1 MRKQLLQWGCIGF
14 AGLLALPG
22 VTFAQQQA
30 YTNSPVNMR
39 AGPAGDYPIVT
50 QLPGGVP
57 VTVMGCISGYT
68 WCDVVVPNLRG
79 WVYAGRLSYPY
90 QGGNV
95 PILTY
100 GTTIGLP
107 IVTFSIG
114 SYWGSYYRGRP
125 WYNQQSRWANRP
137 PPGPGPGRPPGYGG
151 RPPPG
156 PQPGHGGGASSRTT
170 AGPRCGRASSGTTA
184 GPRCGWPSSWATAR
198 SRCGWTSS
206 AAPGQGAGGRPPGS
220 QAAVGAL
227 RDHHPVMAAAEEM
240 VVAVTAVVDKAVAT
254 AAAAAA
260 KQQPAAARLTAIFRR
275 SRAAARICAAATRK
289 RRPKHHGFR
298 VACARATRFENSPS
312 RPSARFRGRLE
323 HR

>member
-57 VTVMGCISGYT
+57 VTVMGCISGYS

-100 GTTIGLP
+100 GPTIGLP

-114 SYWGSYYRGRP
+114 AYWGSYYRGRP
-125 WYNQQSRWANRP
+125 WYNQQSHWANRP
-137 PPGPGPGRPPGYGG
+137 PPGPGRPPGHGG

-156 PQPGHGGGASSRTT
+156 PQPGHGGGGRPPGPPPGHG
-170 AGPRCGRASSGTTA
+170 AGGRPG
-184 GPRCGWPSSWATAR
+184 GPP
-198 SRCGWTSS
+198 
-206 AAPGQGAGGRPPGS
+206 PGQGAGGRPPGQS
-220 QAAVGAL
+220 GGGGRPPGPPPNRGGGGGNGGGGGHGGGGNQGG
-227 RDHHPVMAAAEEM
+227 HGGGNN
-240 VVAVTAVVDKAVAT
+240 
-254 AAAAAA
+254 
-260 KQQPAAARLTAIFRR
+260 QQP
-275 SRAAARICAAATRK
+275 
-289 RRPKHHGFR
+289 
-298 VACARATRFENSPS
+298 
-312 RPSARFRGRLE
+312 RG
-323 HR
+323 

>member
-1 MRKQLLQWGCIGF
+1 MRKQLLHWGCIGF

-22 VTFAQQQA
+22 VSFAQQQA
-30 YTNSPVNMR
+30 YTNSPVNMH

-125 WYNQQSRWANRP
+125 WYSQQSHWANRP

-151 RPPPG
+151 RPPSG
-156 PQPGHGGGASSRTT
+156 PQPGHGGGGRPPGPQPGQGAGRASSRTT
-170 AGPRCGRASSGTTA
+170 TRPRCRVGRPPGRPRCGRASARTT
-184 GPRCGWPSSWATAR
+184 T
-198 SRCGWTSS
+198 
-206 AAPGQGAGGRPPGS
+206 GQGAGGRPPGPQPGQGAGGRPATTGRRAS
-220 QAAVGAL
+220 ARAARCGRASA
-227 RDHHPVMAAAEEM
+227 RTTTRPRCGGRPPGQPGGGGRPQGPPPSHGGGGGNGGGGHGGGNE
-240 VVAVTAVVDKAVAT
+240 
-254 AAAAAA
+254 
-260 KQQPAAARLTAIFRR
+260 QQP
-275 SRAAARICAAATRK
+275 
-289 RRPKHHGFR
+289 HG
-298 VACARATRFENSPS
+298 
-312 RPSARFRGRLE
+312 
-323 HR
+323 

>member
-1 MRKQLLQWGCIGF
+1 MRKQLLKWSCIGF

-50 QLPGGVP
+50 QLPGGMP

-137 PPGPGPGRPPGYGG
+137 PPRPGPGRPPGYGG
-151 RPPPG
+151 HPPPG
-156 PQPGHGGGASSRTT
+156 PQPGHGGGRPP
-170 AGPRCGRASSGTTA
+170 GP
-184 GPRCGWPSSWATAR
+184 
-198 SRCGWTSS
+198 
-206 AAPGQGAGGRPPGS
+206 APGQGAGGRPPGPPPGQGAGGRPPGPPPGQGGGRPPGQPGGGGRPS
-220 QAAVGAL
+220 GPPPGHGGGGGNGGNGGGGHGGAGAEGAATVVVGK
-227 RDHHPVMAAAEEM
+227 
-240 VVAVTAVVDKAVAT
+240 VVATTSSRTVSRNFSPASGSAPLRR
-254 AAAAAA
+254 
-260 KQQPAAARLTAIFRR
+260 QQRAGGDRSITSFASLAPA
-275 SRAAARICAAATRK
+275 
-289 RRPKHHGFR
+289 
-298 VACARATRFENSPS
+298 
-312 RPSARFRGRLE
+312 
-323 HR
+323 

>member
-1 MRKQLLQWGCIGF
+1 MRKQLLQWGCVGF

-30 YTNSPVNMR
+30 YTNSPVNLR

-114 SYWGSYYRGRP
+114 SYWGSYYRNRP
-125 WYNQQSRWANRP
+125 WYSQQSHWANRP

-151 RPPPG
+151 RPRSG
-156 PQPGHGGGASSRTT
+156 PQPGHGGGGRPP
-170 AGPRCGRASSGTTA
+170 GPQ
-184 GPRCGWPSSWATAR
+184 
-198 SRCGWTSS
+198 
-206 AAPGQGAGGRPPGS
+206 PGQGAGGRPPGP
-220 QAAVGAL
+220 QPGQGAGGRPPGPQPGQGDGGRPPAPQPGQGAGGRPPGPQPGQGAGGRPPGQPVGGG
-227 RDHHPVMAAAEEM
+227 RPQGPPPSHGGGGGNGGGGHGGGNE
-240 VVAVTAVVDKAVAT
+240 
-254 AAAAAA
+254 
-260 KQQPAAARLTAIFRR
+260 QQP
-275 SRAAARICAAATRK
+275 
-289 RRPKHHGFR
+289 HG
-298 VACARATRFENSPS
+298 
-312 RPSARFRGRLE
+312 
-323 HR
+323 

>member
-1 MRKQLLQWGCIGF
+1 MRKQLLQWGCVGF

-100 GTTIGLP
+100 GTTIGFP

-114 SYWGSYYRGRP
+114 SYWGNYYRGRP
-125 WYNQQSRWANRP
+125 WYDQQSHWANRP

-151 RPPPG
+151 RPPQG
-156 PQPGHGGGASSRTT
+156 PQPGHGSGRPP
-170 AGPRCGRASSGTTA
+170 GPQ
-184 GPRCGWPSSWATAR
+184 
-198 SRCGWTSS
+198 
-206 AAPGQGAGGRPPGS
+206 PGQGAGGRPPGPQPGHGGGGRPPG
-220 QAAVGAL
+220 QAGGGGRPSGPPPGQGGAGGNGGSHGGGGQGG
-227 RDHHPVMAAAEEM
+227 RGGENN
-240 VVAVTAVVDKAVAT
+240 
-254 AAAAAA
+254 
-260 KQQPAAARLTAIFRR
+260 QQP
-275 SRAAARICAAATRK
+275 
-289 RRPKHHGFR
+289 
-298 VACARATRFENSPS
+298 
-312 RPSARFRGRLE
+312 RGG
-323 HR
+323 

>member
-1 MRKQLLQWGCIGF
+1 MRKQLLQWGCVGF

-79 WVYAGRLSYPY
+79 WVYAGRLNYPY

-100 GTTIGLP
+100 GTTIGFP

-125 WYNQQSRWANRP
+125 WYNQQSHWANRP

-151 RPPPG
+151 RPPQG
-156 PQPGHGGGASSRTT
+156 PEPGHGGGRPP
-170 AGPRCGRASSGTTA
+170 GPQ
-184 GPRCGWPSSWATAR
+184 
-198 SRCGWTSS
+198 
-206 AAPGQGAGGRPPGS
+206 PGQGAGGRPPGP
-220 QAAVGAL
+220 QPGQGAGGRPPGPQPGQGAGGRPPGL
-227 RDHHPVMAAAEEM
+227 QPGQGAGGRPPGPQPGQGGGGRPPGQPGGGGRPSGPPPGQGGGGGNGGSHGGGGQGGHGGGND
-240 VVAVTAVVDKAVAT
+240 
-254 AAAAAA
+254 
-260 KQQPAAARLTAIFRR
+260 QQP
-275 SRAAARICAAATRK
+275 
-289 RRPKHHGFR
+289 HG
-298 VACARATRFENSPS
+298 
-312 RPSARFRGRLE
+312 G
-323 HR
+323 

>member
-14 AGLLALPG
+14 AGLLAIPA

-30 YTNSPVNMR
+30 YTNNAVNMR

-79 WVYAGRLSYPY
+79 WVYAGSLSYPY

-137 PPGPGPGRPPGYGG
+137 PPRPGPGRPPGYGG
-151 RPPPG
+151 RPPSG
-156 PQPGHGGGASSRTT
+156 PPPGHGGGRPPGPPPGHG
-170 AGPRCGRASSGTTA
+170 AGGRPP
-184 GPRCGWPSSWATAR
+184 GPP
-198 SRCGWTSS
+198 
-206 AAPGQGAGGRPPGS
+206 PGQGAGGRPPGPPPG
-220 QAAVGAL
+220 QGAGG
-227 RDHHPVMAAAEEM
+227 RPPG
-240 VVAVTAVVDKAVAT
+240 
-254 AAAAAA
+254 
-260 KQQPAAARLTAIFRR
+260 QGGGGRPPGQP
-275 SRAAARICAAATRK
+275 
-289 RRPKHHGFR
+289 GGG
-298 VACARATRFENSPS
+298 
-312 RPSARFRGRLE
+312 RPSGPPPAHGGGGGNGGGG
-323 HR
+323 HGGGGGGGNGGGHGGGNNQQQHG

>member
-1 MRKQLLQWGCIGF
+1 MRKQLLHWGCIGF

-22 VTFAQQQA
+22 VSFAQQQA
-30 YTNSPVNMR
+30 YTNSPVNMH

-114 SYWGSYYRGRP
+114 SYWGSYYRNRP
-125 WYNQQSRWANRP
+125 WYSQQSHWANRP

-151 RPPPG
+151 RPPSG
-156 PQPGHGGGASSRTT
+156 PQPGHGGGGRPP
-170 AGPRCGRASSGTTA
+170 GPQ
-184 GPRCGWPSSWATAR
+184 
-198 SRCGWTSS
+198 
-206 AAPGQGAGGRPPGS
+206 PGQGAGGRPPG
-220 QAAVGAL
+220 
-227 RDHHPVMAAAEEM
+227 P
-240 VVAVTAVVDKAVAT
+240 
-254 AAAAAA
+254 
-260 KQQPAAARLTAIFRR
+260 QPGQGPRC
-275 SRAAARICAAATRK
+275 SPAATRPRCRPSARTTTRPRC
-289 RRPKHHGFR
+289 RRASARTTTRQGR
-298 VACARATRFENSPS
+298 ASARTTTGARRRRASGTTTQSMAAARATRRRWTPS
-312 RPSARFRGRLE
+312 GTTAQSWRRRG
-323 HR
+323 

>member
-57 VTVMGCISGYT
+57 VTVMGCISGYS

-100 GTTIGLP
+100 GPTIGLP

-114 SYWGSYYRGRP
+114 AYWGSYYRGRP
-125 WYNQQSRWANRP
+125 WYNQQSHWANRP
-137 PPGPGPGRPPGYGG
+137 PPGPGRPPGHGG

-156 PQPGHGGGASSRTT
+156 PQPVHGGGGRPPGPPPGHG
-170 AGPRCGRASSGTTA
+170 AGGRPG
-184 GPRCGWPSSWATAR
+184 GPP
-198 SRCGWTSS
+198 
-206 AAPGQGAGGRPPGS
+206 PGQGAGGRPPGQS
-220 QAAVGAL
+220 GGGGRPPGPPPNRGGGGGNGGGGGHGGGGQGG
-227 RDHHPVMAAAEEM
+227 HGGGGNQGGHGGGNN
-240 VVAVTAVVDKAVAT
+240 
-254 AAAAAA
+254 
-260 KQQPAAARLTAIFRR
+260 QQP
-275 SRAAARICAAATRK
+275 
-289 RRPKHHGFR
+289 HG
-298 VACARATRFENSPS
+298 
-312 RPSARFRGRLE
+312 
-323 HR
+323 

>member
-1 MRKQLLQWGCIGF
+1 MRGHMRKQLLHWGCIGF

-22 VTFAQQQA
+22 VSFAQQQA
-30 YTNSPVNMR
+30 YTNSPVNMH

-68 WCDVVVPNLRG
+68 WCDVVVPILRG

-125 WYNQQSRWANRP
+125 WYGQQSHWANRP

-156 PQPGHGGGASSRTT
+156 PQPGHGGGRPP
-170 AGPRCGRASSGTTA
+170 GVQ
-184 GPRCGWPSSWATAR
+184 
-198 SRCGWTSS
+198 
-206 AAPGQGAGGRPPGS
+206 PGQGAGGRPPGPQPGHGGGGRPPG
-220 QAAVGAL
+220 QAGGGGRPSGPPPGQGGAAGNGGSHGGGGQGG
-227 RDHHPVMAAAEEM
+227 RGGENN
-240 VVAVTAVVDKAVAT
+240 
-254 AAAAAA
+254 
-260 KQQPAAARLTAIFRR
+260 QQP
-275 SRAAARICAAATRK
+275 
-289 RRPKHHGFR
+289 
-298 VACARATRFENSPS
+298 
-312 RPSARFRGRLE
+312 RGG
-323 HR
+323 

>member
-1 MRKQLLQWGCIGF
+1 MRKQLLQWGCVGF

-30 YTNSPVNMR
+30 YTNSPVNLR

-100 GTTIGLP
+100 GTTIGFP

-125 WYNQQSRWANRP
+125 WYNQQSHWANRP
-137 PPGPGPGRPPGYGG
+137 PPAPGPGRPPGYGG
-151 RPPPG
+151 RPPQG
-156 PQPGHGGGASSRTT
+156 PQPGHGSGRPP
-170 AGPRCGRASSGTTA
+170 GPQ
-184 GPRCGWPSSWATAR
+184 
-198 SRCGWTSS
+198 
-206 AAPGQGAGGRPPGS
+206 PGQGAGGRPPGPQPGHGGGGRPPG
-220 QAAVGAL
+220 QAGGGGRPSGPPPGQGGAGGNGGSHGGGGQGG
-227 RDHHPVMAAAEEM
+227 RGGENN
-240 VVAVTAVVDKAVAT
+240 
-254 AAAAAA
+254 
-260 KQQPAAARLTAIFRR
+260 QQP
-275 SRAAARICAAATRK
+275 
-289 RRPKHHGFR
+289 
-298 VACARATRFENSPS
+298 
-312 RPSARFRGRLE
+312 RGG
-323 HR
+323 

>member
-1 MRKQLLQWGCIGF
+1 MRKHLLQWGCIGF

-22 VTFAQQQA
+22 VAFAQQQA

-39 AGPAGDYPIVT
+39 AGPGGDYPIVT

-125 WYNQQSRWANRP
+125 WYNQQSHWANRP

-156 PQPGHGGGASSRTT
+156 PQPGHGGGGRPPGPPPGHG
-170 AGPRCGRASSGTTA
+170 AGGRPP
-184 GPRCGWPSSWATAR
+184 GPP
-198 SRCGWTSS
+198 
-206 AAPGQGAGGRPPGS
+206 PGQGAGGRPPGPPPGQS
-220 QAAVGAL
+220 AGGRPPGQPGGGG
-227 RDHHPVMAAAEEM
+227 RPQGPPPGHGGGGGNGGGGQGGHGGKDN
-240 VVAVTAVVDKAVAT
+240 
-254 AAAAAA
+254 
-260 KQQPAAARLTAIFRR
+260 QQP
-275 SRAAARICAAATRK
+275 
-289 RRPKHHGFR
+289 HG
-298 VACARATRFENSPS
+298 
-312 RPSARFRGRLE
+312 
-323 HR
+323 